1 MTFITQNHGSNGIN
15 GGFREDPEN
24 VNNKGK

>member
-1 MTFITQNHGSNGIN
+1 MTFFTQNHGSNGIN
-15 GGFREDPEN
+15 GGFREDSEN